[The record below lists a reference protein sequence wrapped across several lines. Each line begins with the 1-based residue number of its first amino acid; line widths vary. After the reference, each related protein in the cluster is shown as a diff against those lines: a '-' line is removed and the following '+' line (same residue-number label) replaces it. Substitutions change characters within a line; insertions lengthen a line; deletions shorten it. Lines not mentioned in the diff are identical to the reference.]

1 MRELL
6 VTPVNTEVGCVDN
19 SVPST
24 LETVLAT
31 KDERVQEEQ
40 NSYP

>member
-1 MRELL
+1 M
-6 VTPVNTEVGCVDN
+6 TPVNTEVGCVDN
-19 SVPST
+19 SVLGT

-31 KDERVQEEQ
+31 NDEQVQEEQ